1 MTALPS
7 IASFTGASITEGD
20 FKTALSNMHLFLSG
34 LLGTTGAASDA
45 QAAIGA
51 LLGAGALIKTGA
63 YTVTASDRGKIIAC
77 SGTFTVSLPDAGS
90 VGSGFAVAVAN
101 YDVGTITVDPYST
114 QTIDGDATKTLIG
127 NSMAVCCAVN
137 GEWLTVGGTPT
148 ATTSRAGIV
157 QLVDSVGSTS
167 VTLAPTA
174 NACKVAYDT
183 GAYAQTLA
191 NAKAGQNTN
200 FDWVEVYSANPG
212 IGASVNIRD
221 NWGYGVYCVL
231 WEAAGSG
238 STVSIAPN
246 GGPNY
251 VGVSTSAAAI
261 GVKNMSQ
268 DGVTGINGVIR
279 ILKLRKLA

>member
-51 LLGAGALIKTGA
+51 LLGAGALLKA
-63 YTVTASDRGKIIAC
+63 VSYTVTAADRGKIIAC
-77 SGTFTVSLPDAGS
+77 SGTFTVTLPDAS
-90 VGSGFAVAVAN
+90 TVGSGFAVAVAN
-101 YDVGTITVDPYST
+101 YDVGTITVDPFST

-127 NSMAVCCAVN
+127 NSMAVCCAVS

-167 VTLAPTA
+167 QTLAPTA
-174 NACKVAYDT
+174 NACKYAYDT
-183 GAYAQTLA
+183 AVSAQTTA
-191 NAKAGQNTN
+191 NAKAGQNSN
-200 FDWVEVYSANPG
+200 FDWVEVYNANPG
-212 IGASVNIRD
+212 IGAAVNIRD
-221 NWGYGVYCVL
+221 NWGYGIYCVR
-231 WEAAGSG
+231 WTGASSVSTTVSISPNGGTSYAGSG
-238 STVSIAPN
+238 VT
-246 GGPNY
+246 
-251 VGVSTSAAAI
+251 AAVI
-261 GVKNMSQ
+261 GVQNSTA
-268 DGVTGINGVIR
+268 DGTPLNYTISIS
-279 ILKLRKLA
+279 KLRKLA

>member
-7 IASFTGASITEGD
+7 IASFTGAAITEGD
-20 FKTALSNMHLFLSG
+20 FKTAISNLNLFLSG
-34 LLGTTGAASDA
+34 LLGTSGNATDA
-45 QAAIGA
+45 QAALGA

-63 YTVTASDRGKIIAC
+63 YTVDVSDRGKIIAC
-77 SGTFTVSLPDAGS
+77 SGTFTISLPDAGS

-101 YDVGTITVDPYST
+101 YDVGTITVDPFST

-167 VTLAPTA
+167 QTLAPTA

-183 GAYAQTLA
+183 GAYAQALANNAQATANSRLSTDIGHSAVGSICFVRRLTSPGASAVLAGGTIAGSSLYPACVRDGNVTYQNTALTGTWRILGVFPGGQSGFNFEDATLA
-191 NAKAGQNTN
+191 Q
-200 FDWVEVYSANPG
+200 
-212 IGASVNIRD
+212 
-221 NWGYGVYCVL
+221 
-231 WEAAGSG
+231 
-238 STVSIAPN
+238 
-246 GGPNY
+246 
-251 VGVSTSAAAI
+251 
-261 GVKNMSQ
+261 
-268 DGVTGINGVIR
+268 R
-279 ILKLRKLA
+279 IS